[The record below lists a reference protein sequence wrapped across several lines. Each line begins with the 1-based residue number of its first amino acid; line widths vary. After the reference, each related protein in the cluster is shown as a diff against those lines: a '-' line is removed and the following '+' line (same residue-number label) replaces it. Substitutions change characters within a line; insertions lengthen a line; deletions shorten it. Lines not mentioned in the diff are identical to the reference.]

1 MKQLMTACVLL
12 FAVFLTSPAFAEIKP
27 LDAELSSYPYPF
39 TVSFYE
45 FKGQKQNLR
54 MAFMDVKPK
63 KNANGKNIVLLHGK
77 NFGGAYWDKTIRD
90 LSADGYR
97 VIVPDQIGFGKST
110 KPENLNYS
118 FQQLATWTDALL
130 KKQGVQKYALVGHSM
145 GGMLATRMALMYPD
159 KVERLALINPIGLE
173 DWKTMAPYTTI
184 DQNYKAELKATP
196 DTIRTYQRDHYFKG
210 EWKPEYESLIT
221 VLGGWTRHKD
231 YPRVAWNA
239 ALTSDMIFT
248 QPVVYEFKNLTQ
260 PTLLAIGTADR
271 TAPGKGAASAEM
283 KEKMGRYD
291 LLGKTIIAQIPKGQ
305 LVEFDGVGHLP
316 QVEIYDAYIATL
328 KKFLNPT
335 EMTTETPVVTDTTA
349 TEEITAEEAPVVETE
364 PAEETPPPPAT
375 TAE

>member
-1 MKQLMTACVLL
+1 MKKMFCACALILTAL
-12 FAVFLTSPAFAEIKP
+12 FTNPAFAEMKP
-27 LDAELSSYPYPF
+27 LDADLSSYPYPF

-63 KNANGKNIVLLHGK
+63 KGSSEKEETIVLLHGK
-77 NFGGAYWDKTIRD
+77 NFSGAYWERTIRD

-118 FQQLATWTDALL
+118 FQQLAAWTDALL
-130 KKQGVQKYALVGHSM
+130 DKQGVQNYALVGHSM

-159 KVERLALINPIGLE
+159 KVEKLALINPLGLE
-173 DWKTMAPYTTI
+173 DWKTMAPYTSI
-184 DQNYKAELKATP
+184 DENYKTELKASP
-196 DTIRTYQRDHYFKG
+196 DTIRAYQRDHYFRG
-210 EWKPEYESLIT
+210 EWKPEYEPLIEI
-221 VLGGWTRHKD
+221 LGGWMRHKD

-248 QPVVYEFKNLTQ
+248 QPVLYEFKNLTQ

-271 TAPGKGAASAEM
+271 TAPGKSAASAEM

-291 LLGKTIIAQIPKGQ
+291 VLGKTIIAQIPNGQ
-305 LVEFDGVGHLP
+305 LVEFDGVGHMP
-316 QVEIYDAYIATL
+316 QIEVYDDYIATL
-328 KKFLNPT
+328 KKFLNPPDDA
-335 EMTTETPVVTDTTA
+335 EQ
-349 TEEITAEEAPVVETE
+349 EEAQD
-364 PAEETPPPPAT
+364 PAP
-375 TAE
+375 